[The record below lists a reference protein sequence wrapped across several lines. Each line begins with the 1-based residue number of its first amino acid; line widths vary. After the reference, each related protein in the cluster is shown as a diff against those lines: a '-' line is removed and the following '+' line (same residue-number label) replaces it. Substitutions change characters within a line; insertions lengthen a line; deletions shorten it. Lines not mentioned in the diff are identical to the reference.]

1 MASPK
6 KRKKMSKSRIL
17 KGRDLP
23 KNEFPTLK
31 QLLAYYY
38 YQKDSKNI
46 QGNVFLV
53 MAIDLVSIWKK
64 SSIPTISVHSVKN
77 KLERILNPIILD
89 FRKHKDRILKDGIDA
104 TTAKNLAKC
113 FNIAKCPCFINA
125 KSFEYIISITNRPK
139 CVCLDVDKI
148 PNSKIDFFANQLFK
162 HKIPKIDHKFI
173 DSRTDAEVVEK
184 TDLFA
189 KKVQRKALRE
199 AQKESQIEKQKQFMA
214 QNEFVQFSQS
224 STSSN
229 SQNLVDP
236 AAKDTS

>member
-6 KRKKMSKSRIL
+6 KRKKTSKSRIL

-46 QGNVFLV
+46 PGNVFLV

-64 SSIPTISVHSVKN
+64 SSIPTITVHSVKN
-77 KLERILNPIILD
+77 KLERVLDPIILD
-89 FRKHKDRILKDGIDA
+89 FRKHKDRILQDGIDP

-125 KSFEYIISITNRPK
+125 KSLEYIISITNRPK

-148 PNSKIDFFANQLFK
+148 PNSKVDFFANQIFK

-173 DSRTDAEVVEK
+173 DSRTDAETIHEK
-184 TDLFA
+184 DFSA
-189 KKVQRKALRE
+189 KKVQNKAIRE
-199 AQKESQIEKQKQFMA
+199 AQKESQMEKHLQSMA
-214 QNEFVQFSQS
+214 ENVFVEFSQS